1 MPQVD
6 PPLICCLYWAVQPA
20 GKFGAPCVRDACT
33 TAIER
38 AICDSTAAL
47 LQMNEAPLLTT
58 CHSIQV
64 ARILKW
70 RVARMY
76 SAEVLLKV
84 RPHTICV

>member
-1 MPQVD
+1 M
-6 PPLICCLYWAVQPA
+6 
-20 GKFGAPCVRDACT
+20 
-33 TAIER
+33 
-38 AICDSTAAL
+38 AAL

-84 RPHTICV
+84 RPQHYLHAAAYGSAQVVCCME

>member
-1 MPQVD
+1 
-6 PPLICCLYWAVQPA
+6 
-20 GKFGAPCVRDACT
+20 
-33 TAIER
+33 
-38 AICDSTAAL
+38 
-47 LQMNEAPLLTT
+47 MNEAPLLTT

-84 RPHTICV
+84 RPHTTSMQLCMAAPGALLHGAVCSTVSTVVPALY